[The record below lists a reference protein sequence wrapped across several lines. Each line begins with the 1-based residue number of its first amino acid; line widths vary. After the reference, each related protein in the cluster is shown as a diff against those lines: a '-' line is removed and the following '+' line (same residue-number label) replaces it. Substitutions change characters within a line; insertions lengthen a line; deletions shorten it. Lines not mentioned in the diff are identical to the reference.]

1 MAQIKSTDR
10 IAEKWARVTPQRSQ
24 DYAEG
29 IDNPRRDWA
38 QATAAAADAWR
49 DGITKAATSG
59 QFARNVT
66 RVGTAKWQ
74 AKARAKGATRFS
86 EGVQIAQPDYA
97 AGFAP
102 YADVIKNTALPPRYA
117 KGDPRNL
124 ERVKAIATAL
134 SKKRTGTSV

>member
-24 DYAEG
+24 DYATG

-38 QATAAAADAWR
+38 QAAAAAADAYR
-49 DGITKAATSG
+49 DGVTKAATAG
-59 QFARNVT
+59 RFGANVT
-66 RVGTAKWQ
+66 KAGTAKWQ
-74 AKARAKGATRFS
+74 SRARAKGTSRFS
-86 EGVQIAQPDYA
+86 EGVQLAQPDYQ

-102 YADVIKNTALPPRYA
+102 YAETIKNTSLPPRYA

-124 ERVKAIATAL
+124 DRVKAITTAL
-134 SKKRTGTSV
+134 TKKRTGAAA